1 MQFNIE
7 YSYKSLNEKIEKLT
21 SKQEEIH
28 CESVSKALEK
38 VKLEVNKWMKIDD
51 TVVFFQT

>member
-38 VKLEVNKWMKIDD
+38 VKLEVNKWMKIDE
-51 TVVFFQT
+51 QL